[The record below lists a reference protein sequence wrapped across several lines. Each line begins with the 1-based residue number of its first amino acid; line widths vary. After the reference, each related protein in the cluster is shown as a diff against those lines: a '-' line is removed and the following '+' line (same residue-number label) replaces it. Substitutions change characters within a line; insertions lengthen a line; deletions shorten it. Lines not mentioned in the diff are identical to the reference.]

1 MELNFQVG
9 NPPKELSVLQDNY
22 DAFNQLMANMEL
34 CGVFSDKL
42 ITRTYSIAW
51 RALDVRIEQTK
62 GTIPTEKADVILIN
76 LSTEFTNLFD
86 TYNIFSEE
94 FKNIIFALFRTV
106 CFYHKGK

>member
-9 NPPKELSVLQDNY
+9 NPPKELSTLQDNY
-22 DAFNQLMANMEL
+22 DAFNKMMANMEL

-51 RALDVRIEQTK
+51 RALDVRVEQTK
-62 GTIPTEKADVILIN
+62 GAIPTEKADVILN
-76 LSTEFTNLFD
+76 KLFTEFTNLFD

-94 FKNIIFALFRTV
+94 FKKITYALFHTV
-106 CFYHKGK
+106 CFYHKRK